1 MYCFRRNKNGQ
12 TLSTEEY
19 LKVVY
24 SALNNGYVESSK
36 KIYTEEEINNIVYSI
51 FNVKLAENISIKGL
65 KYQNGQYYF
74 EKNDT
79 KKIGLDNIERDTAA
93 RSIFILFEI
102 DGISYI
108 AKIATNTVT
117 GENYIQSIIKE

>member
-1 MYCFRRNKNGQ
+1 MTYKDIVSNTIDGTK
-12 TLSTEEY
+12 EIE
-19 LKVVY
+19 
-24 SALNNGYVESSK
+24 
-36 KIYTEEEINNIVYSI
+36 TEEEINNIVYSI